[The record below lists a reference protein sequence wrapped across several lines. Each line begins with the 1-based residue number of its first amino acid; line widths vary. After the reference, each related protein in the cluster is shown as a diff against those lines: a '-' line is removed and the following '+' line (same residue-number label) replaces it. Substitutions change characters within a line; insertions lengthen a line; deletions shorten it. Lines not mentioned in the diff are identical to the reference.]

1 MASMPFT
8 YLGFPLGTARPQM
21 QDVMP
26 LVFRLERIL
35 TSISHFLS
43 QGARL
48 QLVDSALASMPI
60 YFLCPLSLPPGII
73 KALERIL
80 RQCLWRDDIDTP
92 KQSLAAWEMLIKPKD
107 KGGVGLV
114 NFKKKN
120 QALLMKYL
128 DKFYNKADIPWVSLL
143 WDSYYAESVPHA
155 TKLCGSFWW
164 RDIFKLVEDFRDL
177 SSIKP
182 GRGDTII
189 FWSDK
194 WKFHD
199 SLVPLSE
206 RFPRLFSYVLDQHMS
221 VADYFEAVDRINLFY
236 LPLST
241 EAFHEFQQLEMLL
254 HSNQLSADRDVWVYS
269 WGDSY
274 TSARCYKHMHEDLV
288 VMPAFKWLWKSC
300 CMLRVKFFA
309 WLLLVDRLNTRDL
322 LVRRHWNVTPDKHC
336 VLCPTRTYE
345 DRFHLFFE
353 CNFSQRV
360 WNYLQID
367 WSQAQDIQSSLSA
380 ARQQFNQPF
389 FMEVVILACW
399 NIWKQRNGKIF
410 RGDRPTFLGWKRNF
424 MHDISMLGHRI
435 KKKHYSSLMAWIG
448 KLC

>member
-1 MASMPFT
+1 
-8 YLGFPLGTARPQM
+8 
-21 QDVMP
+21 
-26 LVFRLERIL
+26 
-35 TSISHFLS
+35 
-43 QGARL
+43 
-48 QLVDSALASMPI
+48 
-60 YFLCPLSLPPGII
+60 
-73 KALERIL
+73 
-80 RQCLWRDDIDTP
+80 
-92 KQSLAAWEMLIKPKD
+92 
-107 KGGVGLV
+107 
-114 NFKKKN
+114 
-120 QALLMKYL
+120 
-128 DKFYNKADIPWVSLL
+128 
-143 WDSYYAESVPHA
+143 
-155 TKLCGSFWW
+155 
-164 RDIFKLVEDFRDL
+164 
-177 SSIKP
+177 
-182 GRGDTII
+182 
-189 FWSDK
+189 
-194 WKFHD
+194 
-199 SLVPLSE
+199 
-206 RFPRLFSYVLDQHMS
+206 MS

-254 HSNQLSADRDVWVYS
+254 HSNQLSANRDVWVYS

-274 TSARCYKHMHEDLV
+274 TSARSYKHMHEDLV

-399 NIWKQRNGKIF
+399 NIWKQRNGKFF
-410 RGDRPTFLGWKRNF
+410 RGDRPMFLGWKRNF

-435 KKKHYSSLMAWIG
+435 KKKHYSSLMACIG